1 MLNLLSFFSL
11 SLFQIIFFF
20 HFLCLLPHFFAPRC
34 SLSDPLS
41 VAMATSR
48 PQDKRSTIRHEMISP
63 LAEMLIRIQR
73 DAPTNIIYKLKDD
86 RKKLCIALYAYQG
99 RTERELTF
107 EVRGGR
113 FLGGFGRFL
122 G

>member
-1 MLNLLSFFSL
+1 
-11 SLFQIIFFF
+11 
-20 HFLCLLPHFFAPRC
+20 
-34 SLSDPLS
+34 
-41 VAMATSR
+41 MATSR